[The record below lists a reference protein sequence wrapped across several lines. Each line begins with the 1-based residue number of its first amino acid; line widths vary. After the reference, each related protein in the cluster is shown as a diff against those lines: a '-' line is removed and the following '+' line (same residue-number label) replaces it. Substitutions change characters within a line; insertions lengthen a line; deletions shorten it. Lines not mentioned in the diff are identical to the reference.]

1 MTQRGRKERWEG
13 KREDE
18 SRLPGQRE
26 RESGRMSLILESEN
40 RDGDGPLTFIDPD

>member
-1 MTQRGRKERWEG
+1 MTQRGRKEGWEG

-26 RESGRMSLILESEN
+26 RERENVSYPEN
-40 RDGDGPLTFIDPD
+40 RDGDGSFTLIDSD

>member
-1 MTQRGRKERWEG
+1 MSTGADMTHDAAGKEGWEG

-26 RESGRMSLILESEN
+26 RAGECLLSSNPRTDTAM
-40 RDGDGPLTFIDPD
+40 DP